1 MPTATERSILTA
13 PGPVA
18 RAASHAVREPQ
29 QRWMLTQPREVR
41 RDFAAEVFG
50 REDAELRQEVW
61 MLRQPQAL
69 RESFIE
75 HVLLHEEPVRLH
87 EEPVRLQAIWM
98 LRQTDKVRES
108 YVREVLLP

>member
-18 RAASHAVREPQ
+18 RAASHAVRAPQ

-41 RDFAAEVFG
+41 RDFAEQVFG

-61 MLRQPQAL
+61 MLRQPKAL

-75 HVLLHEEPVRLH
+75 HVLLHEEPAPR
-87 EEPVRLQAIWM
+87 QAIWM

>member
-18 RAASHAVREPQ
+18 RAAAHAVREPQ
-29 QRWMLTQPREVR
+29 QRWMLTQPRDVR
-41 RDFAAEVFG
+41 RDFAEQVFG
-50 REDAELRQEVW
+50 REDAERCQEVW

-75 HVLLHEEPVRLH
+75 HVLLHEEPAPR
-87 EEPVRLQAIWM
+87 QAIWM

>member
-41 RDFAAEVFG
+41 RDFAEEVFG

-61 MLRQPQAL
+61 MLRQPKAL

-75 HVLLHEEPVRLH
+75 HVLLREEPV
-87 EEPVRLQAIWM
+87 PLQAIWM

>member
-18 RAASHAVREPQ
+18 RAASRAAREPE
-29 QRWMLTQPREVR
+29 QRWILTQARDVR
-41 RDFAAEVFG
+41 RSFAEEVFG
-50 REDAELRQEVW
+50 REDADLRQEVW
-61 MLRQPQAL
+61 MLRQPRVV
-69 RESFIE
+69 RESFIA
-75 HVLLHEEPVRLH
+75 HVLLYEDPL
-87 EEPVRLQAIWM
+87 PLQTIWM

>member
-41 RDFAAEVFG
+41 RDFAEEVFG

-61 MLRQPQAL
+61 MLRQPKAL

-75 HVLLHEEPVRLH
+75 HVLLREEPVG
-87 EEPVRLQAIWM
+87 LQAIWM